1 MEEMEWRI
9 QGRTSLPSHERVH
22 KRGEV
27 INSCQIFW
35 YFGILVFWY
44 IYFGIFDFNICQ
56 HSVLE
61 VFSGML
67 SGMGIFRKD
76 ISFYVPSP
84 LSFPLIN
91 YFFFISFW
99 RSPLCIEIQRLYSVQ
114 IFTLFPGGPARLIH
128 HGAFDPPVCNLYN
141 IQVGINNCK
150 QIVQFVSSIALPFP
164 DSKYLTV
171 LQETKGERGTHQW
184 HYWKRFGY
192 SVHHA
197 LIQSAGFC
205 EQLDSFFFPLVFS

>member
-91 YFFFISFW
+91 YFFFISF
-99 RSPLCIEIQRLYSVQ
+99 
-114 IFTLFPGGPARLIH
+114 
-128 HGAFDPPVCNLYN
+128 
-141 IQVGINNCK
+141 
-150 QIVQFVSSIALPFP
+150 
-164 DSKYLTV
+164 
-171 LQETKGERGTHQW
+171 
-184 HYWKRFGY
+184 
-192 SVHHA
+192 
-197 LIQSAGFC
+197 
-205 EQLDSFFFPLVFS
+205 